1 MLVYV
6 KFGMTDEYSDAGAI
20 AGLMFEGKM
29 PMMLVSSKIVT
40 DRDYVL
46 PIRWWNR
53 RVGIEYSSGKMSY
66 LDKLHEYEYFYT
78 RGLCYE

>member
-6 KFGMTDEYSDAGAI
+6 TFGVTDEYSDSGAN
-20 AGLMFEGKM
+20 ARLMFVGKM

-46 PIRWWNR
+46 PIRWENSM
-53 RVGIEYSSGKMSY
+53 VGIEYSVGKMSY